1 MFDMNAMKIKN
12 SALVGALCVAVI
24 TMTACNSG
32 GETTGAIEKPT
43 AQSASPTTAPVEA
56 AAAPVEPLAS
66 PLASPLESPLASA
79 MQIGMAGVDRVTLRV
94 DPGKPQQVTAKVA
107 GYLGDACTSLGA
119 VTQVRDGSTMRVNV
133 GTLRPKDRMCAQVV
147 KDFEIDVAIDVA
159 GLAAGAYTVDVN
171 GVAAAF
177 EVDATGPVVR

>member
-1 MFDMNAMKIKN
+1 MNAMKYKG
-12 SALVGALCVAVI
+12 SALIGALCVAVI
-24 TMTACNSG
+24 TMTSCNSG
-32 GETTGAIEKPT
+32 GETTGASEKPT
-43 AQSASPTTAPVEA
+43 VQAASPTAAPVQA
-56 AAAPVEPLAS
+56 AADAPVEPLAS

-94 DPGKPQQVTAKVA
+94 DPGKPQQVMVKVA